1 MNEQKIEAGDNS
13 RILQVRGN
21 LTCGVSYSEARQIAL
36 DVFNANCQKLM
47 NEAVQTADT
56 RAHEIIDDYIKRLF
70 EQQPELSYKLK
81 EPSIQYSVYSVI
93 KNYVKTGDV
102 DLKENLL
109 RMLMQRM
116 RANDRSMEQIVL
128 DEAIEILP
136 KLTQDIINI
145 LTLVF
150 SAVYLHH
157 DIYSIDT
164 LKNFINNQLMIFY
177 PDRTS
182 DSMYTHMQYTGCST
196 FLAEGA
202 TYKPFPSIVMNRFGG
217 LFNKGFS
224 KELLEQ
230 TIPIDYKQIAPIV
243 TTCRQNA
250 TLLQFN
256 AINDSVL
263 EEVIKEHNLE
273 QHMQK
278 ILQLNKQHQM
288 KDNEIANYLC
298 SINPKMSRF
307 MEEWKGERSPLK
319 TIAPTSVGYAVAI
332 LNYNIKTKA
341 EISFK
346 GFVC

>member
-1 MNEQKIEAGDNS
+1 MNDQKIEAGDNS
-13 RILQVRGN
+13 QNIQVRGN

-47 NEAVQTADT
+47 NEAARTADA
-56 RAHEIIDDYIKRLF
+56 RAHEIIDDFIKRLF

-81 EPSIQYSVYSVI
+81 EPSIQYSAYSVI

-157 DIYSIDT
+157 DINSLDT
-164 LKNFINNQLMIFY
+164 FKNFINNQLMIFY
-177 PDRTS
+177 PGRTS
-182 DSMYTHMQYTGCST
+182 NSMYTHLQYTGCST

-202 TYKPFPSIVMNRFGG
+202 TYKPFPSIIMNRYGG
-217 LFNKGFS
+217 LFNKGFT

-230 TIPIDYKQIAPIV
+230 TIPVDYDHIAQIV
-243 TTCRQNA
+243 TTCQQNA

-273 QHMQK
+273 QHLQK
-278 ILQLNKQHQM
+278 ILQLNRQHQM
-288 KDNEIANYLC
+288 TDDEIANYLC
-298 SINPKMSRF
+298 SINQKMKRF
-307 MEEWKGERSPLK
+307 IEEWKGERSPLK
-319 TIAPTSVGYAVAI
+319 TIAPTSVGYAIAI
-332 LNYNIKTKA
+332 LNYNIKTNA
-341 EISFK
+341 NISFD
-346 GFVC
+346 GFV

>member
-1 MNEQKIEAGDNS
+1 MNNQKIEAGDNS
-13 RILQVRGN
+13 RNIQVRGN
-21 LTCGVSYSEARQIAL
+21 LTYGISYTEARQIAL

-47 NEAVQTADT
+47 SEAAQTAKI
-56 RAHEIIDDYIKRLF
+56 RANEIIDDFIKRLF

-81 EPSIQYSVYSVI
+81 EPSIQYSAYSVI

-116 RANDRSMEQIVL
+116 RADDRSMEQIVL

-145 LTLVF
+145 VTLVF
-150 SAVYLHH
+150 SAVYLNH
-157 DIYSIDT
+157 DIYSLDT
-164 LKNFINNQLMIFY
+164 FKNFINNQLMIFY

-182 DSMYTHMQYTGCST
+182 DSMYTHLQYTGCST

-202 TYKPFPSIVMNRFGG
+202 TYKPFPSIIKNRYGG

-224 KELLEQ
+224 KEILEQ
-230 TIPIDYKQIAPIV
+230 TISIDYEQMAPIV
-243 TTCRQNA
+243 ITCQQNA

-256 AINDSVL
+256 AIDDSVL
-263 EEVIKEHNLE
+263 EEVIKEHGLE
-273 QHMQK
+273 QYSQK
-278 ILQLNKQHQM
+278 ILQLNKQCQM
-288 KDNEIANYLC
+288 TDEEIANYLC
-298 SINPKMSRF
+298 SINPKMRRF

-332 LNYNIKTKA
+332 LNYNIKTNA

-346 GFVC
+346 GFV